1 MSFKTGMIFFLLV
14 WLLVPIFASETDIPV
29 VDDSRID
36 QFKKNLKKILED
48 IQWAI
53 GIYKDVKGSY
63 QRVDT
68 LLSTVKAEISSLI
81 KGEALEILKGALTG
95 DFKEILLSADYF
107 KQYTKGR
114 FEQLLKRALHIE
126 VYFAE
131 TEEEKEELDRNVYMQ
146 NTRVKKRYEENSK
159 IKQELMATTEEALEI
174 LDQIGKFAESIEKDS
189 EMKIIDD
196 MLNRVNAHG
205 GSNPN
210 VINVDIMWAVYG
222 LSEFK
227 RMIKVFSTYAI
238 LEQKRKESIHFDLLR
253 ARAFAMQLQEE

>member
-1 MSFKTGMIFFLLV
+1 MVIFLLV

-29 VDDSRID
+29 VDDSRIE
-36 QFKKNLKKILED
+36 QFRKNLKKILED
-48 IQWAI
+48 IKWAI

-68 LLSTVKAEISSLI
+68 LLSTVKDEVSSLI

-95 DFKEILLSADYF
+95 DFKEILLSAEYF
-107 KQYTKGR
+107 KQYTEGR
-114 FEQLLKRALHIE
+114 FEQLLQRALHIE

-159 IKQELMATTEEALEI
+159 IKQELMASTEEALEI

-189 EMKIIDD
+189 EMKILDD
-196 MLNRVNAHG
+196 MLNRVNSHG
-205 GSNPN
+205 EKEKANKD